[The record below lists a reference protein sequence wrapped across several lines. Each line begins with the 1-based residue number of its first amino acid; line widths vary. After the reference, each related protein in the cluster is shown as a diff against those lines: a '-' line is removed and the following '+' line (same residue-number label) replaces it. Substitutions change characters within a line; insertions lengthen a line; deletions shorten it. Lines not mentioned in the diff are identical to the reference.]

1 MTKFKVILIVVL
13 VLFLIGAFTT
23 NSHVTNSFCGSVNSI
38 VALATGIVSNIAHG
52 ATWIVG
58 SIGNLVGQAMWW
70 IIVPIVLLIV
80 GYVTYRKL
88 RKRYIRNYNEMFE
101 EKYPRRRIQ
110 RLADRLDVVVR
121 YNMHDIQLFEDSYKS
136 IDRYESYR
144 K

>member
-1 MTKFKVILIVVL
+1 
-13 VLFLIGAFTT
+13 
-23 NSHVTNSFCGSVNSI
+23 
-38 VALATGIVSNIAHG
+38 
-52 ATWIVG
+52 
-58 SIGNLVGQAMWW
+58 MWW
-70 IIVPIVLLIV
+70 IIVLIVLLIV

-110 RLADRLDVVVR
+110 RLADRLDVVAR
-121 YNMHDIQLFEDSYKS
+121 YNMHDIQLFEDSYKT

>member
-1 MTKFKVILIVVL
+1 
-13 VLFLIGAFTT
+13 
-23 NSHVTNSFCGSVNSI
+23 
-38 VALATGIVSNIAHG
+38 
-52 ATWIVG
+52 
-58 SIGNLVGQAMWW
+58 MWW